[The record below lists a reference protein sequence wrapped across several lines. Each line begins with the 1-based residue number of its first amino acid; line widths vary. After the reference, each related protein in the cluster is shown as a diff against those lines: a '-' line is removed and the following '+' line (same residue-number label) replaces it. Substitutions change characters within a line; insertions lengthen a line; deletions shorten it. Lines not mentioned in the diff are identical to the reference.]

1 MLFNVF
7 RKKEKQNMPTSTTTS
22 AAQTKLT
29 QQVSRQRDKINYLN
43 GRLSDLVDEIHLLRN
58 EIKHFKEDVA
68 HDVQY
73 LTERV
78 DNENS

>member
-1 MLFNVF
+1 
-7 RKKEKQNMPTSTTTS
+7 MPTSTTRVKPDP
-22 AAQTKLT
+22 KLKKLVS
-29 QQVSRQRDKINYLN
+29 QQREKINYLN

-58 EIKHFKEDVA
+58 ELKHFKEDVA

-78 DNENS
+78 DNEDS

>member
-22 AAQTKLT
+22 APPAKLT
-29 QQVSRQRDKINYLN
+29 KQISKQSEKINYLT
-43 GRLSDLVDEIHLLRN
+43 GRLSDLVDEIHVLRA
-58 EIKHFKEDVA
+58 ELKHFKEDVA

-78 DNENS
+78 DNEDS

>member
-1 MLFNVF
+1 
-7 RKKEKQNMPTSTTTS
+7 MPTSTTPS

-29 QQVSRQRDKINYLN
+29 QQVTRQRDKINYLS
-43 GRLSDLVDEIHLLRN
+43 GRLSDLVDEIHLLRS

>member
-1 MLFNVF
+1 
-7 RKKEKQNMPTSTTTS
+7 MPTSTTGVKS
-22 AAQTKLT
+22 DPKLKRLVS
-29 QQVSRQRDKINYLN
+29 QQREKINYLN

-58 EIKHFKEDVA
+58 ELKHFKEDVA

-78 DNENS
+78 DNEDS